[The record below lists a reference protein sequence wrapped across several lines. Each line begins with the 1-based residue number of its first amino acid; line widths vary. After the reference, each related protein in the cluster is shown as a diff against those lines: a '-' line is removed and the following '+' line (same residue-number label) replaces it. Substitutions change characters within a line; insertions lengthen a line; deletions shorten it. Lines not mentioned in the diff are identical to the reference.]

1 MGNSPGERLVYLWE
15 PGTDLGSSLIFTGHT
30 RTSFT
35 NSTSEFSTQLT
46 ASRTFR
52 PFGPLSPNICLKAW
66 LPVTATRF
74 AMINSIVDTIFV
86 TVSLAISNT
95 ATATNRTLFPDIKRV
110 HFFDFKLC
118 QETTNGTWVSNY
130 DWVSYKKRH
139 FAVNQ

>member
-1 MGNSPGERLVYLWE
+1 MGERSKAFMGHSPGGRLVYLWE

-35 NSTSEFSTQLT
+35 NSTSEFSTQFT

-74 AMINSIVDTIFV
+74 AMINSIIDTIFV
-86 TVSLAISNT
+86 TMSLAISNT
-95 ATATNRTLFPDIKRV
+95 ATATNRTLVPDIKRV
-110 HFFDFKLC
+110 QFSC
-118 QETTNGTWVSNY
+118 QETTDGSWIS
-130 DWVSYKKRH
+130 DWVS
-139 FAVNQ
+139 

>member
-1 MGNSPGERLVYLWE
+1 MGHSPGGRLVYLWE

-52 PFGPLSPNICLKAW
+52 PFGPLSPNICLKTW

-74 AMINSIVDTIFV
+74 AMINSIIDTIFV

-95 ATATNRTLFPDIKRV
+95 ATATNRTLVPDINRV
-110 HFFDFKLC
+110 HFSTLSCARKPRTVRGSQTMIESVIKNDSL
-118 QETTNGTWVSNY
+118 
-130 DWVSYKKRH
+130 R
-139 FAVNQ
+139 